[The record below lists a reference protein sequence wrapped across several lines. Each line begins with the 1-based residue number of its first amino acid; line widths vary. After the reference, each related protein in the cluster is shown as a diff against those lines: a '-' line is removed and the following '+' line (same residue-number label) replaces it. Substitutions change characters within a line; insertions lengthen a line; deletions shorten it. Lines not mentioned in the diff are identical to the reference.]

1 MQKSPRA
8 AIVAADRTFRDKNL
22 ADGNISSADDF
33 MTCASIRGQ
42 DASQRIN
49 IADPNSRR
57 NLNYGI

>member
-33 MTCASIRGQ
+33 Y
-42 DASQRIN
+42 DVRI
-49 IADPNSRR
+49 DSRSRR
-57 NLNYGI
+57 IAKN